1 MAGVRTELILVNE
14 LQTSPTSDDVVLVN
28 CPTIENISVPI
39 TLQISDVRTPGE
51 GSGSYTKTTTIPGTP
66 EVDKFFESVYDVN
79 VALQYFNPNLK
90 VRAYYYVDGIQ
101 NFEGHL
107 QIIKILV
114 DEVNKNHYYEVN
126 IIGEVIT
133 LFTKIKNLLVE
144 DLNFSSY
151 SHNLSY
157 ANIVASWTTPLF
169 SSGIGSGVVYG
180 LIDWGTNNSN
190 LYNVRPQDFK
200 PALFYREVLQKIFL
214 AQGYTWTS
222 TFLDSTDFK
231 RKAFTA
237 CNFLNVS
244 NTIEN
249 NNKFLATA
257 GGSQTFTE
265 TSTGTIGVDKVTWVI
280 PTIGNVAEFPNETYD
295 TGNIYNNAGF
305 VFTVPNTAKYNLSAN
320 LNLSFVIKRNGV
332 DVNSSMTVYQA
343 SGIHIKLYNSFT
355 STVEAIGDLNIQ
367 GNQGDLGTNTY
378 NGGVSLNN
386 VTLTAGHLYYV
397 LINVSTLAAQYT
409 AAVAGATW
417 TIVTTVNSSSNFSA
431 QLASLDPFENQT
443 VTIND
448 ILPLNYKQSDFISD
462 LVKEFNLFVK
472 PDKANPNNLIIE
484 PRPDFYSTQPI
495 SWENKHDWSSKVEV
509 IPLGELDFNVLKA
522 RYSEDA
528 DFYNKLYQDEYKE
541 PYGSY
546 TKIIQND
553 FIKNERVIQPSYA
566 ATPYA
571 VNLPSNVVL
580 PQILK
585 KDNNVVG
592 TIKPKIRM
600 LHWSGLITLPAGASW
615 VFKYNNGANQ
625 VVYTQQPHIGSA
637 DTPYGPTLDLSW
649 GVPKRVYFS
658 YPNQTWTTNNLYN
671 KYYSQYFNQIT
682 DKNSKLIRT
691 KFYLTANDIHAFDF
705 QKPIF
710 TVINGQQGYYLV
722 NKIEEY
728 NPLVSETTTVELLKL
743 IDYAVFVPDAITIDP
758 GPGGDSST
766 SGAKVM
772 GGNYVQGP
780 DNTNVGQDSMVS
792 GGSGNYI
799 SNSAQSAE
807 LFNGTD
813 VVVNNVS
820 NFMGVNLTKT
830 SEVSSN
836 LINLQ
841 DKVKVYS
848 DGHGALGP
856 RVLRVTSDFTIDGK
870 YSIYEI
876 DLDST
881 GVAITCTWDVY
892 TYPIQVEFKI
902 VSNTGS
908 YAFYIDDNNSP
919 VTTIDGNA
927 MPYTTGM
934 ATNDAKIIYSN
945 GTTLKTIATN
955 GSGGGGGP
963 SSWGSITGTIS
974 SQTDLMSAISLRI

>member
-1 MAGVRTELILVNE
+1 MVFTELILQNE
-14 LQTSPTSDDVVLVN
+14 VQTSPTSDDVVLVN
-28 CPTIENISVPI
+28 CPTIQNISVPI
-39 TLQISDVRTPGE
+39 TLQIADVRNPGE
-51 GSGSYTKTTTIPGTP
+51 GAGSFSKTVTIPGSS
-66 EVDKFFESVYDVN
+66 EVDKFFEDAFDVN
-79 VALQYFNPNLK
+79 VSLQSFNPNLK
-90 VRAYYYVDGIQ
+90 VKAYYLVEGIQ

-107 QIIKILV
+107 QVLKIVV
-114 DEVNKNHYYEVN
+114 DEVKKEHFYEVN
-126 IIGEVIT
+126 IIGEVVT

-151 SHNLSY
+151 SHALSY
-157 ANIVASWTTPLF
+157 ANIVYSFTTPLF
-169 SSGIGSGVVYG
+169 GSGVGEGVVYG

-200 PALFYREVLQKIFL
+200 PALFYREVLAKIFA

-222 TFLDSTDFK
+222 TFLDSTEFK

-257 GGSQTFTE
+257 GGAQVITQSGITYALANPNATGFANTNA
-265 TSTGTIGVDKVTWVI
+265 TGTVC
-280 PTIGNVAEFPNETYD
+280 EFPTETYD

-320 LNLSFVIKRNGV
+320 LNLSFVVKRNGV
-332 DVNSSMTVYQA
+332 DVNSNIEIQQGTGV
-343 SGIHIKLYNSFT
+343 HIQIYNSFT

-367 GNQGDLGTNTY
+367 GAQGDLGTNTY

-386 VTLTAGHLYYV
+386 VTLTAGHLYYI
-397 LINVSTLAAQYT
+397 LIKIANVTVVYT
-409 AAVAGATW
+409 AATAGATW
-417 TIVTTVNSSSNFSA
+417 TLETTVNSSSNYSA
-431 QLASLDPFENQT
+431 QLSSLEPFENQT

-462 LVKEFNLFVK
+462 LVKEFNLYIK
-472 PDKANPNNLIIE
+472 PDKSIPNNLIIE
-484 PRPDFYSTQPI
+484 PRPTFFSTTPA
-495 SWENKHDWSSKVEV
+495 SWETKHDKSSKVEV

-553 FIKNERVIQPSYA
+553 FIKNERVIQPNYA

-585 KDNNVVG
+585 KDNGIVG

-600 LHWSGLITLPAGASW
+600 LHWSGLINLPAGASW
-615 VFKYNNGANQ
+615 VFKYNNGGNQ
-625 VVYTQQPHIGSA
+625 TVFTQQPHIGSS
-637 DTPYGPTLDLSW
+637 DTPYAPTLDLSW

-658 YPNQTWTTNNLYN
+658 YPNLSWTTNNLYN

-691 KFYLTANDIHAFDF
+691 KFYLTPEDINVFDF
-705 QKPIF
+705 QKPVF
-710 TVINGQQGYYLV
+710 TVINDQQGYYLV
-722 NKIEEY
+722 NKIEDY
-728 NPLVSETTTVELLKL
+728 NPLVSETTMVELLKL
-743 IDYAVFVPDAITIDP
+743 IDYAVFIPETINIDP

-799 SNSAQSAE
+799 SNSAESVE
-807 LFNGTD
+807 VFNSTD
-813 VVVNNVS
+813 LVVNGVE
-820 NFMGVNLTKT
+820 NFLGVNLDST
-830 SEVSSN
+830 SEVLSDM
-836 LINLQ
+836 INLQ
-841 DKVKVYS
+841 DKVKIYS
-848 DGHGALGP
+848 DGVGALAP
-856 RVLRVTSDFTIDGK
+856 RVLRVTSDFTVDGK
-870 YSIYEI
+870 YAIYEI
-876 DLDST
+876 DLDT
-881 GVAITCTWDVY
+881 VGVAITCTWDAVL
-892 TYPIQVEFKI
+892 YPVQVVFKI
-902 VSNTGS
+902 VANTSNI
-908 YAFYIDDNNSP
+908 AFYIDDQTSP
-919 VTTIDGNA
+919 PSSPPQTLDGNSL
-927 MPYTTGM
+927 PYDTGLL
-934 ATNDAKIIYSN
+934 TYESITVYSN
-945 GTTLKTIATN
+945 GTNLNI
-955 GSGGGGGP
+955 
-963 SSWGSITGTIS
+963 I
-974 SQTDLMSAISLRI
+974 